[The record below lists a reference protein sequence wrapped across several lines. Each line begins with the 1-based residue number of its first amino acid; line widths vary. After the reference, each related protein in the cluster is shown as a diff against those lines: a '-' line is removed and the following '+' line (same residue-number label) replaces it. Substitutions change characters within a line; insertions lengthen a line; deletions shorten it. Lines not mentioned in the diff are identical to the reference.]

1 MNNERGEFPDQV
13 INANKKVIE
22 KCRMFNILETPNII
36 MTSSEFLLHE
46 LPVEQR
52 ITALIQRGFAYKHLQ
67 LPQRQYARAELDFR
81 EALELSRMLNDTEG
95 QLIASREL
103 MDLYRT
109 GNIDEHFGKQMPKA
123 LEAREEVMQ
132 IFLDHPTEN
141 LMALSHAF
149 EYLALFELEDWE
161 NHEPDNEISLIF
173 QDAASLI
180 KARISQE
187 QTLKL
192 MEFMKGCLHFQDN
205 KE

>member
-161 NHEPDNEISLIF
+161 NHEPNHEISLIF

-192 MEFMKGCLHFQDN
+192 MKFMKDCIHSQDN